1 MSVPTLAYP
10 GLLLGPSTKYSS
22 GHGTHTYDSN
32 IYASLAGPVT
42 TDKATATTSSV
53 LPKLSVTR
61 LSSTHPLPHVNSNVL
76 CRVTRLQ
83 TRQVTTEIL
92 VVDGQVCQDSWA
104 GVVRKEDV
112 RGWEK
117 DKVVMAESFQV
128 GDLVRA
134 VVVGSIFFYWKIIAT
149 RFEKDPLLIT

>member
-1 MSVPTLAYP
+1 MSIPALAYP
-10 GLLLGPSTKYSS
+10 GLLLGPSSRYSP
-22 GHGTHTYDSN
+22 GPGTHTYDSN

-42 TDKATATTSSV
+42 AGKASTAGTVFPT
-53 LPKLSVTR
+53 LSVNR
-61 LSSTHPLPHVNSNVL
+61 LSSTNPLPQVNSNVL

-83 TRQVTTEIL
+83 SRQVTTEIL

-104 GVVRKEDV
+104 GIVRKEDV

-117 DKVVMAESFQV
+117 DKVVIAESFRV

-134 VVVGSIFFYWKIIAT
+134 VVVGSYFLEHLPSPII
-149 RFEKDPLLIT
+149 